1 MFGLFKKKIKL
12 DTKVESYPF
21 ELKSFTLPQL
31 TANWRLYGQ
40 GQNNW
45 DAKKAVTEGYQS
57 SAVVYA
63 CVEKRAKLIASVP
76 WYVKIGDNEAPDDH
90 PLSRLLKRPNS
101 DQSLYEFMYSLSQT
115 LDLTGNCFMTE
126 VRAGSANKPVQLWQ
140 IETDRVKIHRGNIN
154 LVDNYSY
161 NGESGKADIPT
172 ADMIQ
177 IRMPNPQ
184 SPVWGMPVL
193 MGASIATDV
202 DREAGAFQKVSF
214 QNRGLSDIS
223 VKMPEGATQAQA
235 DATRDA
241 LKKRQQGPAN
251 ARAPIVTNGEVSQLN
266 QTAAEMDFV
275 NSRKSVWTEIAA
287 AFGVPLSAIGFTEN
301 VNLANADAMNKQ
313 LWEATIIPQLDLITQ
328 QLNSQLA
335 VEFGDNVEICYDLSN
350 ITALQEAYDKKL
362 ENARKLFDMGVP
374 FDVINERL
382 ELGFEAFAGS
392 DVGYL
397 SSSLLPGGIDLDS
410 EI

>member
-1 MFGLFKKKIKL
+1 MFGLFKKKLKL
-12 DTKVESYPF
+12 DTKVEPYPF

-40 GQNNW
+40 GQTNW

-76 WYVKIGDNEAPDDH
+76 WYVKIGDNEAPDNH
-90 PLSRLLKRPNS
+90 PLVRLLKRPNP
-101 DQSLYEFMYSLSQT
+101 DQSLYEFMYSMSQN
-115 LDLTGNCFMTE
+115 LDLTGNNFITE
-126 VRAGSANKPVQLWQ
+126 TRAGSANLPAELWQ
-140 IETDRVKIHRGNIN
+140 IETDRIKIKRGAKSLI
-154 LVDNYSY
+154 DSYDY
-161 NGESGKADIPT
+161 NGETGKRDIIA
-172 ADMIQ
+172 ADMIH

-184 SPVWGMPVL
+184 SPVWGMPIL

-202 DREAGAFQKVSF
+202 DREAAAFQKVSF
-214 QNRGLSDIS
+214 QNRGLSDLS
-223 VKMPEGATQAQA
+223 VKLPDGATQEQA
-235 DATRDA
+235 DYIRDK
-241 LKKRQQGPAN
+241 LKERQSGPAN
-251 ARAPIVTNGEVSQLN
+251 ARSPIVSSGEVKQLN

-313 LWEATIIPQLDLITQ
+313 LWEATIIPQLDLIMQ

-335 VEFGDNVEICYDLSN
+335 IEFGVNVEICYDLSN

-362 ENARKLFDMGVP
+362 ENAKRLFDMGVP

-382 ELGFEAFAGS
+382 ELGFESFTGS
-392 DVGYL
+392 DTGYL
-397 SSSLLPGGIDLDS
+397 QSSLLPNGIDLGS

>member
-1 MFGLFKKKIKL
+1 MFGLFKKKLKL
-12 DTKVESYPF
+12 DTKVEPYPF

-40 GQNNW
+40 GQTNW

-76 WYVKIGDNEAPDDH
+76 WYVKLGDELAPDNH
-90 PLSRLLKRPNS
+90 PLARLLKRPNS

-115 LDLTGNCFMTE
+115 LDLTGNSFITE
-126 VRAGSANKPVQLWQ
+126 FRAGSANKPVQLWQ

-172 ADMIQ
+172 TDMIQ

-202 DREAGAFQKVSF
+202 DREAAAFQKVSF
-214 QNRGLSDIS
+214 QNRGLSDLM
-223 VKMPEGATQAQA
+223 VELPEGATQEQA
-235 DATRDA
+235 DYTRDK
-241 LKKRQQGPAN
+241 LKENQQRTAN
-251 ARAPIVTNGEVSQLN
+251 ARAPIVTTGKVSQLN

-392 DVGYL
+392 DTGYL
-397 SSSLLPGGIDLDS
+397 SSSLLPGGIDLGS

>member
-1 MFGLFKKKIKL
+1 MFGLFKKKLKL
-12 DTKVESYPF
+12 DKRSEPYPF

-40 GQNNW
+40 GQTNW

-57 SAVVYA
+57 SSVVYA
-63 CVEKRAKLIASVP
+63 CVEKRAKLISSVP
-76 WYVKIGDNEAPDDH
+76 LIVKIGDNLAPDNH
-90 PLSRLLKRPNS
+90 PLVRLLLRPNS
-101 DQSLYEFMYSLSQT
+101 DQSLHEFLYSLSQT
-115 LDLTGNCFMTE
+115 LDLTGNCFITE
-126 VRAGSANKPVQLWQ
+126 FRAGAANKPVQLWQ
-140 IETDRVKIHRGNIN
+140 VETDKVKIHRGNIN
-154 LVDNYSY
+154 LVDKYTY
-161 NGESGKADIPT
+161 NSESAYKDIPT
-172 ADMIQ
+172 EDMIQ

-193 MGASIATDV
+193 MGASIATDI
-202 DREAGAFQKVSF
+202 DREGASFQKVSF
-214 QNRGLSDIS
+214 QNRGLSDLM
-223 VKMPEGATQAQA
+223 VELPEGATQEQA
-235 DATRDA
+235 DYTRDK
-241 LKKRQQGPAN
+241 LKERQNGQAN
-251 ARAPIVTNGEVSQLN
+251 ARGPIVTTGKVSQLN

-287 AFGVPLSAIGFTEN
+287 AFGVPLSAIGFTED

-313 LWEATIIPQLDLITQ
+313 LWESTIIPQLDLIMC

-335 VEFGDNVEICYDLSN
+335 VEFGDNVMIVYDLSN

-362 ENARKLFDMGVP
+362 DNARKLFDMGVP

-382 ELGFEAFAGS
+382 ELGFEPFAGS
-392 DVGYL
+392 DTGYL

>member
-1 MFGLFKKKIKL
+1 MFGLFKKKLKL
-12 DTKVESYPF
+12 DKMAEPYPF

-40 GQNNW
+40 GQTNW

-76 WYVKIGDNEAPDDH
+76 WYVKLGDDLAPDNH
-90 PLSRLLKRPNS
+90 PLVRLLKRPNS

-115 LDLTGNCFMTE
+115 LDLTGNSFITE
-126 VRAGSANKPVQLWQ
+126 FRAGSANKPVQLWQ

-161 NGESGKADIPT
+161 NGESGKRDIPT

-202 DREAGAFQKVSF
+202 DREAAAFQKVSF
-214 QNRGLSDIS
+214 QNRGLSDLM
-223 VKMPEGATQAQA
+223 VELPEDATQEQA
-235 DATRDA
+235 DYTRDK
-241 LKKRQQGPAN
+241 LKERQNGPAN
-251 ARAPIVTNGEVSQLN
+251 ARAPIVTTGKVSQLN

-313 LWEATIIPQLDLITQ
+313 LWEATIIPQLDLITE

-335 VEFGDNVEICYDLSN
+335 VEFGDNVEICYDLSI

-382 ELGFEAFAGS
+382 ELGFESFAGS
-392 DVGYL
+392 DTGYL